1 MVQTQTFLGLVCG
14 AMKSEEQYKKELPP
28 ELYKV
33 AREKGTEAA
42 FHGKYTDTE
51 DEGMY
56 KCAVCG
62 EDLFSS
68 ETKFHSGT
76 GWPSFTEAIPGAV
89 EFHNDD
95 SGGMRRIEVTCSSCG
110 SHLGHIFDDGPEDG
124 RLPAGRQGKRYCIN
138 SVCLRLNKPA
148 AKRSPA

>member
-1 MVQTQTFLGLVCG
+1 M
-14 AMKSEEQYKKELPP
+14 EEINDKEYKNKLPP

-33 AREKGTEAA
+33 AREKGTEAP
-42 FHGKYTDTE
+42 FRGKYTDTE

-68 ETKFHSGT
+68 ETKFHSGS

-95 SGGMRRIEVTCSSCG
+95 QGGMHRIEVTCSKCG
-110 SHLGHIFDDGPEDG
+110 SHLGHIFDDGPEDKG
-124 RLPAGRQGKRYCIN
+124 GKRYCIN
-138 SVCLRLNKPA
+138 SVCLNLDK
-148 AKRSPA
+148 KV